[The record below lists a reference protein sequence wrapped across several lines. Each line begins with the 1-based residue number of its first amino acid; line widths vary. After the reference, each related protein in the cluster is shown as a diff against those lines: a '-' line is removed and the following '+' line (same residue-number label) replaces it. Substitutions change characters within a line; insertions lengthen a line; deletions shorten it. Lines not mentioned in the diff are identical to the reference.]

1 MSGNGKVMLS
11 RCFECTC
18 VCLFIK
24 MAVQN
29 KNYRIVVHIETDR
42 QR

>member
-1 MSGNGKVMLS
+1 MSGSGNVMLS
-11 RCFECTC
+11 RCFEGTC
-18 VCLFIK
+18 VCLLSK

-29 KNYRIVVHIETDR
+29 KNYRIMVHIETDR